1 MSGSSGGGGIP
12 SINRPN
18 ENENCEDLVINT
30 NLASPQAVVI
40 SNLNEGSI
48 LTIHAVSDQ
57 GPIQALDE
65 NGQVAGTIISRE
77 QVRIL
82 SCINNGTEYEAEILS
97 IENGQCQVQIRA
109 V

>member
-1 MSGSSGGGGIP
+1 MSGNSGGGGIP

-30 NLASPQAVVI
+30 NLASPQAAVVN
-40 SNLNEGSI
+40 NLNKGNI
-48 LTIHAVSDQ
+48 LTIQAISDQ
-57 GPIQALDE
+57 GPIHALNA

-109 V
+109 I

>member
-18 ENENCEDLVINT
+18 ENEDCAALVINT
-30 NLASPQAVVI
+30 NLASPQAAVI
-40 SNLNEGSI
+40 NNLEEGDKLI
-48 LTIHAVSDQ
+48 IQAASDQ
-57 GPIQALDE
+57 GPIQALDD
-65 NGQVAGTIISRE
+65 NGQVAGTIMSRE

-82 SCINNGTEYEAEILS
+82 NCIIGGTEYSAEVIS

>member
-18 ENENCEDLVINT
+18 ENEICEDLVINT
-30 NLASPQAVVI
+30 NLASPQALIVN
-40 SNLNEGSI
+40 NLNEGDI
-48 LTIHAVSDQ
+48 LSIHAITDQ

-77 QVRIL
+77 QVRL
-82 SCINNGTEYEAEILS
+82 LNCINKGTQYEAEVIS
-97 IENGQCQVQIRA
+97 VGNGQCQVQIRA
-109 V
+109 I